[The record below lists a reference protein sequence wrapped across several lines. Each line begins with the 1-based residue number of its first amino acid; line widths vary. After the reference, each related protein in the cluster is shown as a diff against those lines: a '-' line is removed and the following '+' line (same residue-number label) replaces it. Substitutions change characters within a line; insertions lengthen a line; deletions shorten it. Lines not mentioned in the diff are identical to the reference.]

1 MLLRRTKKDAAPA
14 ETKRRPGKSARP
26 PMLHVSRNGAVIQ
39 KMSLN
44 GPRLLIGRSEDSD
57 LLIPSRYVS
66 RYHILLV
73 RHNGHTILIDLD
85 STNGTF
91 VNAEPVYNHVLAN
104 GDRITIDRQS
114 LYVQYSIEYCD
125 LDKTT
130 RGSPDT
136 IQSAAGAIKRALA
149 SIRHQLGDGDTDL
162 LPALRED
169 VPTEIG
175 IVDDR

>member
-1 MLLRRTKKDAAPA
+1 
-14 ETKRRPGKSARP
+14 
-26 PMLHVSRNGAVIQ
+26 VC
-39 KMSLN
+39 
-44 GPRLLIGRSEDSD
+44 
-57 LLIPSRYVS
+57 
-66 RYHILLV
+66 
-73 RHNGHTILIDLD
+73 HNCHTILIDLD

-91 VNAEPVYNHVLAN
+91 VNSELVSNHVLAD

-114 LYVQYSIEYCD
+114 LYVRYSIEYCE

-130 RGSPDT
+130 RGSSDT

-162 LPALRED
+162 LPTLRED

>member
-1 MLLRRTKKDAAPA
+1 MLLRQTKKDAAPA
-14 ETKRRPGKSARP
+14 EAKQRPGKSARP
-26 PMLHVSRNGAVIQ
+26 PMLRVSRDGTVLQ
-39 KMSLN
+39 KL
-44 GPRLLIGRSEDSD
+44 PLTRPQLLIGRSEDSD
-57 LLIPSRYVS
+57 LSIPSRYVS

-91 VNAEPVYNHVLAN
+91 VNSEHVYNHVLAD

-114 LYVQYSIEYCD
+114 LYVQYSIEYCE

-130 RGSPDT
+130 RESSDI

-149 SIRHQLGDGDTDL
+149 SIRHQLGNSDTDF
-162 LPALRED
+162 LPTLRED

>member
-1 MLLRRTKKDAAPA
+1 MLQ
-14 ETKRRPGKSARP
+14 
-26 PMLHVSRNGAVIQ
+26 VSRNEAVIQ
-39 KMSLN
+39 KLSLD
-44 GPRLLIGRSEDSD
+44 GPQLLIGRSEDCD
-57 LLIPSRYVS
+57 LSIPSRYVS

-91 VNAEPVYNHVLAN
+91 VNAEPVHNHVLAD

-114 LYVQYSIEYCD
+114 LYVQYSVEYCEV
-125 LDKTT
+125 DKTT
-130 RGSPDT
+130 RGSSDT

-149 SIRHQLGDGDTDL
+149 SIQHQLGDGDTDF
-162 LPALRED
+162 LPTLRED